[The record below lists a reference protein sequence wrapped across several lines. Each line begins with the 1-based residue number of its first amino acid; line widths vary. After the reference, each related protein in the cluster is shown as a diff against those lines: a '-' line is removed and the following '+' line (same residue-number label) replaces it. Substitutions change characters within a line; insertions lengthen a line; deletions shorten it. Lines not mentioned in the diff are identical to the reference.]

1 MKKLNLFNLAWPIFI
16 ETAMFILLG
25 FIDVYILSSYDD
37 LAASSVNTANQTIS
51 IVTIVFQILSTA
63 GAVMISQYLGAGKR
77 KDASLVSV
85 LLITS
90 QLFFGVIISVIFLL
104 FNRPVLMLIGA
115 DGQILEYASGYLTLV
130 GGTMMF
136 QALMNACAVIIRNHG
151 MTKLPMF
158 VTAGMNVLNTGLDLL
173 TVPTMGVTG
182 AAIATAISRI
192 ICSIVLV
199 IILFKKIESQSAFK
213 LLKPFPKKEFLSML
227 KIGVPSAMETFLY
240 NLSQLAITS
249 IVLYCLSENELI
261 AKTYLQ
267 IITMFFYLFSMAIG
281 QASQIM
287 IGHLVGAKEY
297 DEAYR
302 QGLRSYRTALIIT
315 VITCIIGIVLRKP
328 LISVFTD
335 NPEVI
340 AIGCTILL
348 MNAFLEFG
356 RTTNLVIINCMR
368 GAGDVYFPAICAVL
382 SNWVISVGCSYLL
395 AVVCGMGIYGL
406 WIALA
411 ADECVRGIMM
421 IIRWKSGAWRA
432 KRVVKESDGEES
444 TTNQFVLANEK
455 GAVALS
461 PQKEKDRVA

>member
-115 DGQILEYASGYLTLV
+115 DGQILEYASGYLFIV

-158 VTAGMNVLNTGLDLL
+158 ITAGMNVLNTGLDLL

-199 IILFKKIESQSAFK
+199 IILFKKIESPSAFK

-455 GAVALS
+455 GA
-461 PQKEKDRVA
+461 

>member
-115 DGQILEYASGYLTLV
+115 DGQILEYASGYLFIV

-199 IILFKKIESQSAFK
+199 IILFKKIESPSAFK

-240 NLSQLAITS
+240 NLSQLLITS

-261 AKTYLQ
+261 TKTYVQ
-267 IITMFFYLFSMAIG
+267 IITTFFYLFAMAIG

-287 IGHLVGAKEY
+287 IGHLVGAKRY

-348 MNAFLEFG
+348 MNAVLEFG
-356 RTTNLVIINCMR
+356 RTTNIVIIDCMR
-368 GAGDVYFPAICAVL
+368 GAGDVYFPTACAVL

>member
-1 MKKLNLFNLAWPIFI
+1 MKKMNLFHLAWPIFI

-37 LAASSVNTANQTIS
+37 LAASSVNTATQTIS

-115 DGQILEYASGYLTLV
+115 DGQILEYASGYLTIV

-173 TVPTMGVTG
+173 TVPAMGVTG

-199 IILFKKIESQSAFK
+199 IILFKKIESPSALK
-213 LLKPFPKKEFLSML
+213 LLKPFPRGEFLSML

-240 NLSQLAITS
+240 NLSQLLITS

-261 AKTYLQ
+261 TKTYVQ
-267 IITMFFYLFSMAIG
+267 IITTFFYLFAMAIG

-287 IGHLVGAKEY
+287 IGHLVGAKRY

-302 QGLRSYRTALIIT
+302 QGFRSYRTAIIIT
-315 VITCIIGIVLRKP
+315 VVTCTIGIFLRKP
-328 LISVFTD
+328 LLSVFTD
-335 NPEVI
+335 NAEVI

-348 MNAFLEFG
+348 MNAVLEFG
-356 RTTNLVIINCMR
+356 RTTNIVIIACMR
-368 GAGDVYFPAICAVL
+368 GAGDVYFPTACAVL
-382 SNWVISVGCSYLL
+382 SNWIISVGCSYLL

-411 ADECVRGIMM
+411 ADECVRGILM
-421 IIRWKSGAWRA
+421 IIRWKSGAWKT
-432 KRVVKESDGEES
+432 KRVVKEPDREEVPKDP
-444 TTNQFVLANEK
+444 VLY
-455 GAVALS
+455 
-461 PQKEKDRVA
+461 

>member
-115 DGQILEYASGYLTLV
+115 DGQILEYASGYLTIV

-199 IILFKKIESQSAFK
+199 IILFKKIESPSAFK

-240 NLSQLAITS
+240 NLSQLLITS

-261 AKTYLQ
+261 TKTYVQ
-267 IITMFFYLFSMAIG
+267 IITTFFYLFAMAIG

-348 MNAFLEFG
+348 MNAVLEFG

-411 ADECVRGIMM
+411 ADEWVRGIMM

>member
-115 DGQILEYASGYLTLV
+115 DGQILEYASGYLFIV

-199 IILFKKIESQSAFK
+199 IILFKKIESPSAFK

-432 KRVVKESDGEES
+432 KRVVKEPDREES

>member
-1 MKKLNLFNLAWPIFI
+1 MKKLNLFHLAWPIFI

-37 LAASSVNTANQTIS
+37 LAASSVNTATQTIS

-104 FNRPVLMLIGA
+104 FNRPVLML
-115 DGQILEYASGYLTLV
+115 
-130 GGTMMF
+130 TMMF

-199 IILFKKIESQSAFK
+199 IILFKKIESPSAFK
-213 LLKPFPKKEFLSML
+213 LLKPFPRGEFLSML

-240 NLSQLAITS
+240 NLSQLLITS

-261 AKTYLQ
+261 TKTYVQ
-267 IITMFFYLFSMAIG
+267 IITTFFYLFAMAIG

-287 IGHLVGAKEY
+287 IGHLVGAQRY

-302 QGLRSYRTALIIT
+302 QGFRSYT
-315 VITCIIGIVLRKP
+315 VVTCTIGIFLRKP
-328 LISVFTD
+328 LLSVFTD
-335 NPEVI
+335 NAEVI

-348 MNAFLEFG
+348 MNAVLEFG
-356 RTTNLVIINCMR
+356 RTTNIVIIACMR
-368 GAGDVYFPAICAVL
+368 GAGDVYFPTACAVL
-382 SNWVISVGCSYLL
+382 SNWIISVGCSYLL

-411 ADECVRGIMM
+411 ADECVRGILM
-421 IIRWKSGAWRA
+421 IIRWKSGAWRV

>member
-1 MKKLNLFNLAWPIFI
+1 MKKLNLFHLAWPIFI

-37 LAASSVNTANQTIS
+37 LAASSVNTATQTIS

-115 DGQILEYASGYLTLV
+115 DGQILEYASGYLTIV

-199 IILFKKIESQSAFK
+199 IILFKKIESPSAFK
-213 LLKPFPKKEFLSML
+213 LLKPFPRGEFLSML

-240 NLSQLAITS
+240 NLSQLLITS

-261 AKTYLQ
+261 TKTYVQ
-267 IITMFFYLFSMAIG
+267 IITTFFYLFAMAIG

-287 IGHLVGAKEY
+287 IGHLVGAQRY

-302 QGLRSYRTALIIT
+302 QGFRSYRTAIIIT
-315 VITCIIGIVLRKP
+315 VVTCTIGIFLRKP
-328 LISVFTD
+328 LLSVFTD
-335 NPEVI
+335 NAEVI

-348 MNAFLEFG
+348 MNAVLEFG
-356 RTTNLVIINCMR
+356 RTTNIVIIACMR
-368 GAGDVYFPAICAVL
+368 GAGDVYFPTACAVL
-382 SNWVISVGCSYLL
+382 SNWIISVGCSYLL

-411 ADECVRGIMM
+411 ADECVRGILM

>member
-115 DGQILEYASGYLTLV
+115 DGQILEYASGYLTIV

-136 QALMNACAVIIRNHG
+136 QALMNACSVIIRSHG

-158 VTAGMNVLNTGLDLL
+158 VTAGMNVLNTGLDLIM
-173 TVPTMGVTG
+173 VPMMGVQG
-182 AAIATAISRI
+182 AAIATGVSRI
-192 ICSIVLV
+192 ISSIVLL
-199 IILFKKIESQSAFK
+199 IILFKKIESPSALK
-213 LLKPFPKKEFLSML
+213 LLKPFPRGEFLSML

-240 NLSQLAITS
+240 NLSQLLITS

-261 AKTYLQ
+261 TKTYVQ
-267 IITMFFYLFSMAIG
+267 IITTFFYLFAMAIG

-421 IIRWKSGAWRA
+421 IIRWKSGAWKT

>member
-115 DGQILEYASGYLTLV
+115 DGQILEYASGYLFIV

-213 LLKPFPKKEFLSML
+213 LLKPFPKKQFLSML

-432 KRVVKESDGEES
+432 KRVVKEPDREES

>member
-90 QLFFGVIISVIFLL
+90 QLFFGVIISVIVLL

-115 DGQILEYASGYLTLV
+115 DGQILEYASGYLFIV

-213 LLKPFPKKEFLSML
+213 LLKPFPKKQFLSML

-432 KRVVKESDGEES
+432 KRVVKEPDREES

>member
-115 DGQILEYASGYLTLV
+115 DGQILEYASGYLTIV

-199 IILFKKIESQSAFK
+199 IILFKKIESPSAFK

-240 NLSQLAITS
+240 NLSQLLITS

-261 AKTYLQ
+261 TKTYVQ
-267 IITMFFYLFSMAIG
+267 IITTFFYLFAMAIG

-348 MNAFLEFG
+348 MNAVLEFG

-411 ADECVRGIMM
+411 ADEWVRGIMM

-455 GAVALS
+455 GSVALS

>member
-115 DGQILEYASGYLTLV
+115 DGQILEYASGYLFIV

-199 IILFKKIESQSAFK
+199 IILFKKIESPSAFK

-240 NLSQLAITS
+240 NLSQLLITS

-261 AKTYLQ
+261 TKTYVQ
-267 IITMFFYLFSMAIG
+267 IITTFFYLFAMAIG

-287 IGHLVGAKEY
+287 IGHLVGAKRY

-348 MNAFLEFG
+348 MNAVLEFG
-356 RTTNLVIINCMR
+356 RTTNIVIIACMR
-368 GAGDVYFPAICAVL
+368 GAGDVYFPTACAVL